1 MEFGRRVVTHYGSL
15 SETIVALIGA
25 VMVTFFVIGSVG
37 TAGVL
42 G

>member
-1 MEFGRRVVTHYGSL
+1 MNQFGSFYG
-15 SETIVALIGA
+15 TAIALFGA
-25 VMVTFFVIGSVG
+25 VLATLFIIGSVS

>member
-1 MEFGRRVVTHYGSL
+1 MYHSGSFYG
-15 SETIVALIGA
+15 TVMALAGA
-25 VMVTFFVIGSVG
+25 VVATLFIIGSVS

>member
-1 MEFGRRVVTHYGSL
+1 MNQCGSFYG
-15 SETIVALIGA
+15 TVMALAGA
-25 VMVTFFVIGSVG
+25 VLATLFVIGSVS

>member
-1 MEFGRRVVTHYGSL
+1 MTHFGSFCGTVLAAIGA
-15 SETIVALIGA
+15 IVATL
-25 VMVTFFVIGSVG
+25 FVIGSVG

>member
-1 MEFGRRVVTHYGSL
+1 MTHYGSL
-15 SETIVALIGA
+15 YETVVALIGA
-25 VMVTFFVIGSVG
+25 IMVTFFVIGSVG